1 MGCGEKAT
9 VEPVADVKPVEEKNG
24 LKDNITG
31 KAFTIKS
38 PDSDEMAKLIF
49 GGDSKFSI
57 NADGIKVSEGS
68 FIIDGLQVKV
78 TEDVTSQADVYQFHS
93 VKPKVGD
100 QVSMI
105 DGPYDKLSI
114 VKIEPA
120 GNIIANPIATILSFA
135 MALKYSLDLDK
146 ESNNLEKAVQS
157 VLDEG
162 LRTKDILSKGTKEVS
177 TSQMGDAI
185 ISKLK

>member
-1 MGCGEKAT
+1 MKNLLLIAVTILAVGCGEKAI

-31 KAFTIKS
+31 KAFTLKS
-38 PDSDEMAKLIF
+38 PDSDQMAKLIF

-78 TEDVTSQADVYQFHS
+78 TEDVTSQVDVYQFHS

-120 GNIIANPIATILSFA
+120 ENIIANPIATLAYKRRQLSNRA
-135 MALKYSLDLDK
+135 MQKL
-146 ESNNLEKAVQS
+146 N
-157 VLDEG
+157 G
-162 LRTKDILSKGTKEVS
+162 LRIAIYS
-177 TSQMGDAI
+177 TQP
-185 ISKLK
+185 KLLHN